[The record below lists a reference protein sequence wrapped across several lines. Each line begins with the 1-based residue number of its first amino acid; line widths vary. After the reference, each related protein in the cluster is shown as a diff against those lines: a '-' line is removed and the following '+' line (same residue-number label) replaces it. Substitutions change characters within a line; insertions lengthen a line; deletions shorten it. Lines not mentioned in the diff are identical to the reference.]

1 MTDAL
6 DLTAKELLKLF
17 RGTLPRKTLK
27 GLSKLE
33 LDRDDQ
39 FGALYAECIEAGL
52 NPDQEFERK
61 GISQWN

>member
-1 MTDAL
+1 
-6 DLTAKELLKLF
+6 
-17 RGTLPRKTLK
+17 LK

-33 LDRDDQ
+33 LDRDDL